1 VGDWVLLWKCTG
13 SLQDL
18 NPKIRTNIVE
28 FVMVVMVFGGGVM
41 LGDAVVGGVVA
52 GVAGYFHPA
61 IRDPPFPSSW
71 QQFLHR
77 G

>member
-1 VGDWVLLWKCTG
+1 MVGDG
-13 SLQDL
+13 
-18 NPKIRTNIVE
+18 
-28 FVMVVMVFGGGVM
+28 
-41 LGDAVVGGVVA
+41 VVGGVVGGLVA

-61 IRDPPFPSSW
+61 IRGPPFPSSW

>member
-1 VGDWVLLWKCTG
+1 MGDWVLLWKCTG

-18 NPKIRTNIVE
+18 NPKSRTNIVE
-28 FVMVVMVFGGGVM
+28 FVMV
-41 LGDAVVGGVVA
+41 GDAVVGGVVGGLVA